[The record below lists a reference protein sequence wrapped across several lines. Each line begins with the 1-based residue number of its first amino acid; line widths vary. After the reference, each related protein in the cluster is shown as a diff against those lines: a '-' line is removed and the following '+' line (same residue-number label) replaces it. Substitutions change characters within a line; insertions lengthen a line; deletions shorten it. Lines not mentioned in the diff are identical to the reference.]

1 MTPDDIQKMPW
12 ADVIE
17 NLEAHGLTFN
27 DDSGMDL
34 ADLREKLAAVVFMGD
49 L

>member
-1 MTPDDIQKMPW
+1 MTPDDIQEMPR
-12 ADVIE
+12 AEVIE

-27 DDSGMDL
+27 DDSDMDL
-34 ADLREKLAAVVFMGD
+34 AELREKLAAVVFMGD